1 MLKSGSADER
11 GEGQDKRGLFL
22 FSKRSPRWSA
32 FRPRVAALTLLTI
45 AATITLS
52 GALGALAAQ
61 RYMRFDPNVPYDGRF
76 TFARIRYTVYRRSGW
91 EYDYPTMERHLMTM
105 IREVTSLKP
114 HMTGSNIH
122 TFDDPDLLKYPVA
135 YLSEPGYWVPSES
148 EVVGLRTYLAKG
160 GFLIVDDF
168 MRGEW
173 RNFEYQMRRVLP
185 NARIDRLDVSHP
197 IFDTFF
203 HIRTLEMKYPH
214 DPYLDAEFLGIHEDN
229 DPTKRLSVIIN
240 YNNDIGD
247 YMEWSDDGWWPVN
260 ITNEAYKFAINYI
273 IYGLTR

>member
-1 MLKSGSADER
+1 MHPEKGA
-11 GEGQDKRGLFL
+11 DKRRYGVLLLLTNSSICVYLRKFL
-22 FSKRSPRWSA
+22 RSSA
-32 FRPRVAALTLLTI
+32 FALLVLAGTI
-45 AATITLS
+45 ALS
-52 GALGALAAQ
+52 AALGALAAQ
-61 RYMRFDPNVPYDGRF
+61 RYMRLEPNVPYDGRF
-76 TFARIRYTVYRRSGW
+76 TFARLRYVRYPGW
-91 EYDYPTMERHLMTM
+91 SYDYPTMERHLMTM
-105 IREVTSLKP
+105 VREVTSLRP

-122 TFDDPDLLKYPVA
+122 AMDDPELLKYPVA

-148 EVVGLRTYLAKG
+148 EVLGLRTYLAKG

-173 RNFEYQMRRVLP
+173 MNFEYQMRRVLP
-185 NARIDRLDVSHP
+185 NARIDRLDISHP

-214 DPYLDAEFLGIHEDN
+214 DPYLNAEFLGIHEDN
-229 DPTKRLSVIIN
+229 DPDKRLIVVIN

-247 YMEWSDDGWWPVN
+247 YMEWSDDNWWPVN